1 MNKTKV
7 ERQIERMWFLE
18 NKSHASVQDILKHWY
33 VEKSSSI
40 QAIADYY
47 VQSYGSV
54 QALLKKYNI
63 NKELIFVD

>member
-18 NKSHASVQDILKHWY
+18 NKSQANVQDILKHWY
-33 VEKSSSI
+33 VEKNNSI
-40 QAIADYY
+40 QDVADYY

-54 QALLKKYNI
+54 QALLKKYHI
-63 NKELIFVD
+63 LKEVILID

>member
-18 NKSHASVQDILKHWY
+18 YRSHASVQYILKYWY
-33 VEKSSSI
+33 VEKSNSI

-47 VQSYGSV
+47 VQSYGTIQS
-54 QALLKKYNI
+54 LLKKYNI
-63 NKELIFVD
+63 EREVILV

>member
-18 NKSHASVQDILKHWY
+18 NKSHASVQDILKYWY
-33 VEKSSSI
+33 VEKNNSI
-40 QAIADYY
+40 QGVADYY

-63 NKELIFVD
+63 NKELIFV

>member
-1 MNKTKV
+1 MNKSKS

-18 NKSHASVQDILKHWY
+18 NKSHANVQDILKYWY
-33 VEKSSSI
+33 VEKNNSI

>member
-1 MNKTKV
+1 MEKSKS

-18 NKSHASVQDILKHWY
+18 NKSHANVQDILKYWY
-33 VEKSSSI
+33 VEKNNSI

-54 QALLKKYNI
+54 QALLKKYHI
-63 NKELIFVD
+63 LKEVILID

>member
-1 MNKTKV
+1 MEKSKS

-18 NKSHASVQDILKHWY
+18 NKSHASVQDILKYWY
-33 VEKSSSI
+33 VEKNNSI

-63 NKELIFVD
+63 NKELIFV

>member
-18 NKSHASVQDILKHWY
+18 NKSQANVQDILKHWY
-33 VEKSSSI
+33 VEKNNSI

-47 VQSYGSV
+47 VQSYGTIQS
-54 QALLKKYNI
+54 LLKKYNI
-63 NKELIFVD
+63 EREVILV

>member
-18 NKSHASVQDILKHWY
+18 NKSHASVQDILKYWY
-33 VEKSSSI
+33 VEKNNSI
-40 QAIADYY
+40 QSIADYY

-54 QALLKKYNI
+54 QALLKKYHI
-63 NKELIFVD
+63 LKEVILID

>member
-18 NKSHASVQDILKHWY
+18 YRSHASAQDILKYWY
-33 VEKSSSI
+33 VEKSNTI

-47 VQSYGSV
+47 VQSYGTIQS
-54 QALLKKYNI
+54 LLKKYNI
-63 NKELIFVD
+63 EREVILV

>member
-18 NKSHASVQDILKHWY
+18 NKSHANVQDILKYWY
-33 VEKSSSI
+33 VEKNNSI

-47 VQSYGSV
+47 VQSYGTIQS
-54 QALLKKYNI
+54 LLKKYNI
-63 NKELIFVD
+63 EREVILV

>member
-7 ERQIERMWFLE
+7 ERQIERMWLLE
-18 NKSHASVQDILKHWY
+18 NKSHANVQDILKYWY
-33 VEKSSSI
+33 VEKNNSI
-40 QAIADYY
+40 QAVADYY

-63 NKELIFVD
+63 NKELIFV

>member
-1 MNKTKV
+1 MDKTKV

-18 NKSHASVQDILKHWY
+18 YRSHASVQDILKYWY
-33 VEKSSSI
+33 VEKSNTI

-54 QALLKKYNI
+54 QALLKKYHI
-63 NKELIFVD
+63 LKEVILID

>member
-18 NKSHASVQDILKHWY
+18 NKSHANVQDILKYWY
-33 VEKSSSI
+33 VEKNNSI
-40 QAIADYY
+40 QGVADYY

-63 NKELIFVD
+63 NKELIFV

>member
-18 NKSHASVQDILKHWY
+18 NKSHANVQDILKHWY
-33 VEKSSSI
+33 VEKNNSI
-40 QAIADYY
+40 QSIADYY

-54 QALLKKYNI
+54 QALLKKYHI
-63 NKELIFVD
+63 LKEVILID

>member
-18 NKSHASVQDILKHWY
+18 YRSHASVQDILKHWY
-33 VEKSSSI
+33 VEKNNSI

-47 VQSYGSV
+47 VQSYGTIQS
-54 QALLKKYNI
+54 LLKKYNI
-63 NKELIFVD
+63 EREVILV

>member
-18 NKSHASVQDILKHWY
+18 YRTHANVQDILKYWY
-33 VEKSSSI
+33 VEKNNSI
-40 QAIADYY
+40 QAVADYY

-63 NKELIFVD
+63 NKELIFV

>member
-18 NKSHASVQDILKHWY
+18 NKSHANVQDILKHWY
-33 VEKSSSI
+33 VEKNNSI

>member
-18 NKSHASVQDILKHWY
+18 NKSHASVQDILKYWY
-33 VEKSSSI
+33 VEKNNSI
-40 QAIADYY
+40 QDVADYY

-63 NKELIFVD
+63 NKELIFV